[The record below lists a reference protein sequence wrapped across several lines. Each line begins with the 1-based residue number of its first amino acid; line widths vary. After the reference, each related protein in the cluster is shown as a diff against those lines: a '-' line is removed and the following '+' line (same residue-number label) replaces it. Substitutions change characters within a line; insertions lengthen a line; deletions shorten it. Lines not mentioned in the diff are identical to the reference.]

1 MSQAFGRAYSSAA
14 PGETGYA
21 SLRGKQ
27 LDFLNAEDFRCHAIR
42 GRAIQTFSLTH
53 SAVATSSAFTR
64 AQSDIT
70 DIRRHHDEMR
80 SLSPE
85 RADDPCASLETVLEP
100 VFEADEPIARP
111 YLAWACSQLG
121 VPDKYD
127 EFDRRVRSRAHSSSE
142 SCADEEE
149 EEYSLDQMVLDVE
162 MTRTPSQ
169 DTHSTDSSP
178 CSPSRP
184 GI

>member
-1 MSQAFGRAYSSAA
+1 MCTRLTRACQPGAA

-42 GRAIQTFSLTH
+42 GRAIQTFSRTH

-121 VPDKYD
+121 VWTALCCPCP
-127 EFDRRVRSRAHSSSE
+127 FDALCVA
-142 SCADEEE
+142 
-149 EEYSLDQMVLDVE
+149 
-162 MTRTPSQ
+162 TRLTAEP
-169 DTHSTDSSP
+169 
-178 CSPSRP
+178 
-184 GI
+184 

>member
-42 GRAIQTFSLTH
+42 GRAIQTFSRTH

-121 VPDKYD
+121 VPDKYTSSTGGC
-127 EFDRRVRSRAHSSSE
+127 DRERTAQANRAQMKRRRS
-142 SCADEEE
+142 
-149 EEYSLDQMVLDVE
+149 
-162 MTRTPSQ
+162 TRWIRWC
-169 DTHSTDSSP
+169 ST
-178 CSPSRP
+178 SR
-184 GI
+184 